1 MNRLYEIKDVAVRL
15 NRHPRTCRKD
25 IKNLQSKF
33 PNDPALHTYIGKRL
47 RFTNEHIE
55 RIIELCSSPKEEKN
69 ILKGLFNYAQSRKK
83 KRPKQ

>member
-25 IKNLQSKF
+25 IKDLQSQF
-33 PNDPALHTYIGKRL
+33 PNDPALHTYVGKRL

-55 RIIELCSSPKEEKN
+55 RIVVLCSKPKEEKT
-69 ILKGLFNYAQSRKK
+69 
-83 KRPKQ
+83 

>member
-25 IKNLQSKF
+25 IKDLQAIF
-33 PNDPALHTYIGKRL
+33 PKDPALHTYIGKRL

-55 RIIELCSSPKEEKN
+55 RIVVLCSKSKDEK
-69 ILKGLFNYAQSRKK
+69 I
-83 KRPKQ
+83 

>member
-1 MNRLYEIKDVAVRL
+1 MMKKRWKMNRLYEIKDVAVRL

-25 IKNLQSKF
+25 IKDLQAKF

-55 RIIELCSSPKEEKN
+55 RIVVLCSRSKDEKM
-69 ILKGLFNYAQSRKK
+69 
-83 KRPKQ
+83 